1 MTEILQRFFD
11 AYQRSLNSKN
21 FNELGR
27 NKNIGEERGLQFLNT
42 FNVCTVSK
50 RPLWERKK
58 GKHILIYLINLFNGQ
73 TQFVNLAANSARFLN
88 CV

>member
-42 FNVCTVSK
+42 LNKC
-50 RPLWERKK
+50 LYCIKK
-58 GKHILIYLINLFNGQ
+58 GPFRENIF
-73 TQFVNLAANSARFLN
+73 
-88 CV
+88 

>member
-42 FNVCTVSK
+42 LNKC
-50 RPLWERKK
+50 LYCIKK
-58 GKHILIYLINLFNGQ
+58 GPFQGKHILICLINLFNGQ
-73 TQFVNLAANSARFLN
+73 TQFVNLPANSARFLN

>member
-50 RPLWERKK
+50 KAPMGTKK
-58 GKHILIYLINLFNGQ
+58 GKTYSDLFN
-73 TQFVNLAANSARFLN
+73 
-88 CV
+88 